1 MIADF
6 HFIRPWLLLLL
17 VLPLLIFWLA
27 SRSGDVRSQWKDIIA
42 PHLLDSLVV
51 AGTPGSKVRPSWLL
65 AGILAAGIV
74 GAAGPTWQRESP
86 PFVEDTAPLV
96 IAVDL
101 SQTMD
106 AIDVTPSR
114 IERAKLKIRDI
125 LDARQGARTAMVAYS
140 GSAHLVLPPTEDAA
154 LLESYANALAT
165 RIMPTPGKDTAA
177 ALTLANGLL
186 EKEGSTGTILLLT
199 DSVEASAT
207 NALKSSPNGIV
218 ILGIGTSTGGP
229 VKTPDGGFASDASGS
244 RLFSKL
250 DVNKLEQVGKETGAA
265 VATVTDDDTDVRW
278 VGQRVRSNFAQRQAS
293 EGDRWSDLGWWLVV
307 PVATVMAFSFR
318 KGWVVRISVLLLGLH
333 LALPQSAAR
342 ADGLADMWLTADQQ
356 GRIAFQHGEFEA
368 AAGHFVDPMWKGIA
382 FYRAGR
388 FQEAVDALATVD
400 TPESWYDQGNALLHL
415 ARYDEAVAA
424 YGKALEQRKD
434 WPDDQAN
441 LSIARQLLKAQKDK
455 EDEQGGEPSQKPDS
469 VEFDDKGKQ
478 GKEGRIDVAEQTSEM
493 WMKNISVSPADL
505 MARKFS
511 IEAGR
516 TSQ

>member
-6 HFIRPWLLLLL
+6 HFIRPWWL
-17 VLPLLIFWLA
+17 VLLALPILVLWLA
-27 SRSGDVRSQWKDIIA
+27 SRSGDVRSQWKSMIA

-51 AGTPGSKVRPSWLL
+51 DGSGGTRVRPSWLL
-65 AGILAAGIV
+65 AAMLIVGIV

-106 AIDVTPSR
+106 AVDVTPSR
-114 IERAKLKIRDI
+114 IERAKLKIKDI
-125 LDARQGARTAMVAYS
+125 LAARQGARTAIVAYA
-140 GSAHLVLPPTEDAA
+140 GSAHLVLPPTQDAA
-154 LLESYANALAT
+154 LLESYSDALAT

-177 ALTLANGLL
+177 ALKFADGLL

-199 DSVEASAT
+199 DGIEEAAT
-207 NALKSSPNGIV
+207 GVVKSSVNGVV
-218 ILGIGTSTGGP
+218 ILGVGTSAGGP
-229 VKTPDGGFASDASGS
+229 VKTPDGGFVSDASGS
-244 RLFSKL
+244 RLFPKL
-250 DVNKLEQVGKETGAA
+250 DVTRLEEIGKETGAA
-265 VATVTDDDTDVRW
+265 VATVTDDDADVRW
-278 VGQRVRSNFAQRQAS
+278 IDQRVRSNFAQRQAS
-293 EGDRWSDLGWWLVV
+293 EGDRWHDLGWWLVV
-307 PVATVMAFSFR
+307 PLAAAMAFSFR
-318 KGWVVRISVLLLGLH
+318 RGWVVRTSVVLLGLH
-333 LALPQSAAR
+333 LALPQNASAE
-342 ADGLADMWLTADQQ
+342 GLADMWLTADQQ

-368 AAGHFVDPMWKGIA
+368 AARHFVDPMWKGVA

-388 FQEAVDALATVD
+388 FKEAVDALAAVD

-434 WPDDQAN
+434 WPDAQAN
-441 LSIARQLLKAQKDK
+441 LAIAQQLLKAQKDK

-469 VEFDDKGKQ
+469 VEFDDKGKK

-493 WMKNISVSPADL
+493 WMKNITVSPADL
-505 MARKFS
+505 LARRFS

-516 TSQ
+516 ASQ